1 MIAINDAI
9 GFVPVARVTDWE
21 LDLAG
26 RGGAAGQAGTTAAI
40 SAAAS
45 GP

>member
-1 MIAINDAI
+1 MIAINDAL
-9 GFVPVARVTDWE
+9 GFVPISRVTDWE
-21 LDLAG
+21 LDLA
-26 RGGAAGQAGTTAAI
+26 AVADQAGTTAEI